1 LICVVSLF
9 TKAERIL
16 LSKIQ
21 VDYLN
26 NPKEELIENFTVSN
40 LNTVNDQQQKD
51 KHNTKSLILTPYNTE
66 KTNHENSMESSLQIK
81 NSFCL
86 FKPIAKQQDLKYQL
100 NNNAEFDNGI
110 INSQN
115 ESYQRNLNVCQNII
129 YNKCNNSSDI
139 NSYSPIPISPPI
151 EPITSSSHDRGN
163 NYYLLPE
170 VDVKLCDEINKT
182 IGYKVNYLIECIRN
196 RKVNY
201 ATATYYLLLKS
212 KKIKNHNVY

>member
-1 LICVVSLF
+1 MICVVSLF

-100 NNNAEFDNGI
+100 NNN
-110 INSQN
+110 
-115 ESYQRNLNVCQNII
+115 
-129 YNKCNNSSDI
+129 
-139 NSYSPIPISPPI
+139 
-151 EPITSSSHDRGN
+151 
-163 NYYLLPE
+163 
-170 VDVKLCDEINKT
+170 
-182 IGYKVNYLIECIRN
+182 
-196 RKVNY
+196 
-201 ATATYYLLLKS
+201 
-212 KKIKNHNVY
+212 